1 MVNFKEENLH
11 HQEQIFLFSGRPLLV
26 IIPGVLVF
34 VRDRACGLCAKARGL
49 SLRTGAQTMLYLA
62 CTTISRVGLAHYGV
76 SSAKDWISL
85 DCGINHALSL
95 LYRDIQCRP
104 CTLRSISC

>member
-1 MVNFKEENLH
+1 MINFKEENLH

-49 SLRTGAQTMLYLA
+49 SLRLYLA

-76 SSAKDWISL
+76 SSAKDWVSL
-85 DCGINHALSL
+85 DCGTNHALSL
-95 LYRDIQCRP
+95 LYRDIRYRP